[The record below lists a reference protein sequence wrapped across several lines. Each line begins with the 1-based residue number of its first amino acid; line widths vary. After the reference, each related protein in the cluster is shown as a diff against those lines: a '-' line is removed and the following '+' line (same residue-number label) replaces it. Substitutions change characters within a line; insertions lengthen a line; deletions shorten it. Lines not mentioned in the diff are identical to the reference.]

1 MPELPDAKKAR
12 YITEF
17 GISQYDARVLTL
29 DAKTCAYFEA
39 LIQKHE
45 PKLCLTWLTVELL
58 GRMNKEN
65 VDFDNVKV
73 SVESLSELLDLIK
86 SGEISGKIAKDV
98 LDFMFESGDSPSKI
112 VEEKGFKQVS
122 DTGAIEKIIDLV
134 ITNNPEKVA
143 ELKSGKDRL
152 FGFFVGQVMKE
163 SKGQANPKVVNDM
176 LKEKLK

>member
-1 MPELPDAKKAR
+1 
-12 YITEF
+12 
-17 GISQYDARVLTL
+17 
-29 DAKTCAYFEA
+29 
-39 LIQKHE
+39 
-45 PKLCLTWLTVELL
+45 
-58 GRMNKEN
+58 
-65 VDFDNVKV
+65 
-73 SVESLSELLDLIK
+73 
-86 SGEISGKIAKDV
+86 
-98 LDFMFESGDSPSKI
+98 MFESGDYPSKI